1 MKKGE
6 GKEKL
11 LTLIDT
17 ASARFEKISQERDK
31 VNAPAREEI
40 KQLGAER
47 ASIQAKRDEL
57 NGRVAGMTA
66 EYRQVLA
73 EMSAEEAKRITEA
86 NITEQDLEAGR
97 ISAVEFLRFGKKA
110 HEVQAGAWLIAG
122 EKIGKVRDTIRSLRG
137 QVYELDAQLAD
148 LNERIGY
155 AFRQIGGLFYFQIE
169 AIRRELLNAGVG
181 GVGAQILRFAKQE
194 VDNDLGM
201 AAKGGSIFHCKMWKF
216 KDIEEA
222 ELVILDPILQQAHF
236 EKLRQFIEL
245 NIRGRAFTEVTVGY
259 SPGDAFGHLAGDFW
273 LLSMRTK

>member
-17 ASARFEKISQERDK
+17 AAARFEKISQERDK

-97 ISAVEFLRFGKKA
+97 INAVEFLRFGKKA
-110 HEVQAGAWLIAG
+110 QEVQAGGWLIAG